1 MCSLLCILKSILFGY
16 IIGILISIPL
26 GPSAIESINRTI
38 SRGFKEG
45 FLVSLGA
52 ISADI
57 SYLIIVNCG
66 LLSLLKLNKNAE
78 SFFWILSGIAMI
90 LIGINST
97 REKKY
102 CDASKKSYSFFAG
115 YVITFLNPMTPAL
128 WIAISTTVINNWYDE
143 GFFICSL
150 SIISMII
157 GMISWFVL
165 LNVLALKGLKL
176 AKPTKSKKITTV
188 IKYSILV
195 LGVCFLIFGIYKVIG
210 A

>member
-66 LLSLLKLNKNAE
+66 LFSLLKLNKNAE

-90 LIGINST
+90 LIGVNST
-97 REKKY
+97 KEKKY
-102 CDASKKSYSFFAG
+102 CNASKKSYSFFAG

-128 WIAISTTVINNWYDE
+128 WVALSTTVINNWYDE
-143 GFFICSL
+143 GFFMCSL

-176 AKPTKSKKITTV
+176 AKPTKSKKIATV

-195 LGVCFLIFGIYKVIG
+195 LGVGFLIFGIYKVIG